1 MSTYCATS
9 PTTLSIAT
17 ISLPQVRFLR
27 QLRHFILASGSPRR
41 KRLLEGAGLV
51 FDVVIAP
58 PDVEEEGIAPGLGA
72 EEEAMRRAQAKAGC
86 VADMN
91 PGALVLGAD
100 TVVVLDGEILGKP
113 SGLDDASRMLGL
125 LSGRTHE
132 VITAFTLLGP
142 DSRQEEAVATKVSFR
157 ELDEET
163 IARYAESGEPMDKA
177 GAYAIQGM
185 GGSLVDRVEGSY
197 TNVVGLPVPEVLNM
211 LMRCGVVTDAPL
223 HSAI

>member
-1 MSTYCATS
+1 MSTCCATS
-9 PTTLSIAT
+9 PTTLSTGT
-17 ISLPQVRFLR
+17 ISPPQVRFLR
-27 QLRHFILASGSPRR
+27 QLQHFILASGSPRR

-51 FDVVIAP
+51 FGVVLAP
-58 PDVEEEGIAPGLGA
+58 PDVEEEVAPGLGA
-72 EEEAMRRAQAKAGC
+72 EEEALRRAQAKAGC
-86 VADMN
+86 VAEMN
-91 PGALVLGAD
+91 PGAFVLGAD

-113 SGLDDASRMLGL
+113 SGAGDASRMLGL

-142 DSRQEEAVATKVSFR
+142 ESREEEAVTTKVSFR
-157 ELDEET
+157 LLDEEA

-211 LMRCGVVTDAPL
+211 LTRCGVVTDAPL

>member
-9 PTTLSIAT
+9 PTTLSIGT
-17 ISLPQVRFLR
+17 ISLSQVCFLR
-27 QLRHFILASGSPRR
+27 QLQHFILASGSPRR
-41 KRLLEGAGLV
+41 KRLLEDAGLV
-51 FDVVIAP
+51 FDVAPAP
-58 PDVEEEGIAPGLGA
+58 PDVEEEVAPGLAA
-72 EEEAMRRAQAKAGC
+72 EAEAMRRALAKAGF
-86 VADMN
+86 VAKMN

-113 SGLDDASRMLGL
+113 SSVDDASRMLGL

-132 VITAFTLLGP
+132 VITAFTLLGA
-142 DSRQEEAVATKVSFR
+142 DSRQEEAVSTKVSFR
-157 ELDEET
+157 LLDEET

-185 GGSLVDRVEGSY
+185 GGSLVDRVAGSY

>member
-1 MSTYCATS
+1 M
-9 PTTLSIAT
+9 
-17 ISLPQVRFLR
+17 R
-27 QLRHFILASGSPRR
+27 QLQHFILASGSPRR
-41 KRLLEGAGLV
+41 KRLLEGAGLA
-51 FDVVIAP
+51 FDVVQAP
-58 PDVEEEGIAPGLGA
+58 ADVEEEVAPGLRA

-86 VADMN
+86 VAEMN
-91 PGALVLGAD
+91 PGAFVLGAD

-113 SGLDDASRMLGL
+113 TGADDAARMLGL

-142 DSRQEEAVATKVSFR
+142 ESREEEAVATKVSFR
-157 ELDEET
+157 LLDEEA

-197 TNVVGLPVPEVLNM
+197 TNVVGLPVPEVLDM